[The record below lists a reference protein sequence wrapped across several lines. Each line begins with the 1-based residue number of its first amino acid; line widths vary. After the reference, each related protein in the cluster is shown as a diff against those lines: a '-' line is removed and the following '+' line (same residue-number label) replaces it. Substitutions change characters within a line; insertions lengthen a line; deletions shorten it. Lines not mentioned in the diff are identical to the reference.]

1 MPDQKPR
8 PTIKCI
14 TASFART
21 QFGQILDRAGSN
33 QERFVVT
40 KNGQETIV
48 ILGIEDFLQV
58 LGNLSV
64 DLLAGQKETAE
75 GTLVVTLPETK

>member
-33 QERFVVT
+33 RERFLVT
-40 KNGQETIV
+40 KNGQQTIV
-48 ILGIEDFLQV
+48 ILGIEDFLKSA
-58 LGNLSV
+58 GNTPA
-64 DLLAGQKETAE
+64 DLIAIRKEIAE
-75 GTLVVTLPETK
+75 SAKAATLTETK